1 VADVRLDTLAI
12 AALGEAPWGRTRVR
26 AAQRPPAAARLA
38 IVGGGI
44 TGLSAALFAARAGVE
59 VVVVDSVIGG
69 GATARSGGIVLGD
82 TLVGPAPEF
91 DGCEASLRDWIRTEH
106 ADCDLQWTGCLE
118 LTRSDGG
125 AAPPMGW
132 YDGAELRVA
141 DAVPGGLV
149 HPIKLLDALV
159 DCSLRAG
166 VQIAEGYRVAAIDR
180 ARDGTVLLGEQL
192 RLAAEQ
198 VIFATDAISWPTSG
212 DPWPNRTITVA
223 LQTEASAELGAR
235 VTQPFYTRELPL
247 LWGRPMTDG
256 SLLFGREL
264 IDWPAT
270 ASPDRLGTQV
280 AAAADRLVRR
290 VRGLTPALAEVRIH
304 RVWAGPTARTAA
316 GVPCLVQDPG
326 SNAVIW
332 AGGYGGHGLA
342 QAFRL
347 GQAAA
352 AWAVQGDE
360 PIRMHEA
367 TRAAQISDRR
377 GSGRPA

>member
-1 VADVRLDTLAI
+1 MRLDTLAV

-26 AAQRPPAAARLA
+26 ASQQPPAAARLA
-38 IVGGGI
+38 IVGAGI

-69 GATARSGGIVLGD
+69 GATSRSGGIVLGE

-91 DGCEASLRDWIRTEH
+91 DGCEASLHDWIRTEH

-118 LTRSDGG
+118 LTRSEGGG
-125 AAPPMGW
+125 AQPIGW
-132 YDGAELRVA
+132 YDGAELRAA
-141 DAVPGGLV
+141 DTVPGGLL

-159 DCSLRAG
+159 DSSLRAG

-180 ARDGTVLLGEQL
+180 ARDGTLLLGERL

-198 VIFATDAISWPTSG
+198 VIFATDAVSWPASG

-223 LQTEASAELGAR
+223 LQTEAAALGAP
-235 VTQPFYTRELPL
+235 QPFYTRELPL

-264 IDWPAT
+264 IDWPAD
-270 ASPDRLGTQV
+270 ASPDRLRALV

-290 VRGLTPALAEVRIH
+290 VRGLTPALAEVRIR
-304 RVWAGPTARTAA
+304 RVWAGPTARTDA
-316 GVPCLVQDPG
+316 GVPCLVPDPA
-326 SNAVIW
+326 SHAVIW

-352 AWAVQGDE
+352 AWVVQGDG

-367 TRAAQISDRR
+367 TRAARISDRL

>member
-1 VADVRLDTLAI
+1 
-12 AALGEAPWGRTRVR
+12 
-26 AAQRPPAAARLA
+26 
-38 IVGGGI
+38 
-44 TGLSAALFAARAGVE
+44 VE
-59 VVVVDSVIGG
+59 VVVVDDVIGG
-69 GATARSGGIVLGD
+69 GATGRSGGIILGD

-91 DGCEASLRDWIRTEH
+91 DGCEGSLRDWVRSER
-106 ADCDLQWTGCLE
+106 ADCDLHWTGCLE
-118 LTRSDGG
+118 LTRSDRG
-125 AAPPMGW
+125 AAQPMGW
-132 YDGAELRVA
+132 NDGEELGIA
-141 DAVPGGLV
+141 DDVPGGLV

-159 DCSLRAG
+159 DRSLRAG

-180 ARDGTVLLGEQL
+180 ARDGALVLGEGLRIAARQVLL
-192 RLAAEQ
+192 
-198 VIFATDAISWPTSG
+198 ATDAVSRATSG
-212 DPWPNRTITVA
+212 DPWPYRTITVA
-223 LQTEASAELGAR
+223 LQTEADAAVSASIR

-264 IDWPAT
+264 IDWPAR
-270 ASPDRLGTQV
+270 ASPDRLGALV

-316 GVPCLVQDPG
+316 GVPCLVSDPS
-326 SNAVIW
+326 SNAVMW

-352 AWAVQGDE
+352 AWSVQGGRVD
-360 PIRMHEA
+360 PAAQSA
-367 TRAAQISDRR
+367 TRAARTSDRR
-377 GSGRPA
+377 G